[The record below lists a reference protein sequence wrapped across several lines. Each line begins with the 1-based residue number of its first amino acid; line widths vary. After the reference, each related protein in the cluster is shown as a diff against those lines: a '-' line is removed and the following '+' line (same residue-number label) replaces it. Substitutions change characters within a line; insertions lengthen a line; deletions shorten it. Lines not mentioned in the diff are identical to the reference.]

1 MVGALVFG
9 GIGLVA
15 LVWGVVLCTGRGA
28 KSVAGINT
36 MESEELAK
44 YDVPKICRATGLLML
59 VCAAACGAMA
69 VPMCLVGVGKMGE
82 GDLIPF
88 IVVFAAVVVVGCAV
102 LIWYANRRCFKKGP
116 EIRDS

>member
-44 YDVPKICRATGLLML
+44 YDVPKICRATGIFML
-59 VCAAACGAMA
+59 VCSAACGAMA
-69 VPMCLVGVGKMGE
+69 VPMYLVGVGKMGE
-82 GDLIPF
+82 GDLVPF
-88 IVVFAAVVVVGCAV
+88 VVAFAAVVAGGCAV
-102 LIWYANRRCFKKGP
+102 LVWYANRRCFKKGP